1 MVKNKDLKCFVG
13 TAKNGAKYR
22 ACLPKK
28 KQPYKKHQDLRG
40 NPHSEAKRK
49 QPRQLAYEGGVKA
62 YKSAP
67 ARKAREAK
75 SGVDSGRAT
84 IMRRWKKKIDSAD
97 SKEEKK
103 ELSVKMNK
111 ALARYEAKKKKDT
124 HKMPDG
130 SVMDGKKHTEK
141 KKPKFNV
148 VKKVEKK
155 KPKFNVVK
163 KVVKKAPK
171 FNVVKKVVK
180 KKPKFNVKKK

>member
-28 KQPYKKHQDLRG
+28 NKPYKAHQDLRG
-40 NPHSEAKRK
+40 NPHPEGKRK

-62 YKSAP
+62 YKKAP

-75 SGVDSGRAT
+75 AGVDSGRAT

-130 SVMDGKKHTEK
+130 SVMDGKKHPVKKPNFKVVGKYK
-141 KKPKFNV
+141 KKEPAKKPNFKVNKAKKIV
-148 VKKVEKK
+148 DIVKKDGS
-155 KPKFNVVK
+155 
-163 KVVKKAPK
+163 KVR
-171 FNVVKKVVK
+171 FTVK
-180 KKPKFNVKKK
+180 KK

>member
-1 MVKNKDLKCFVG
+1 MVKNDKLKCFVG

-28 KQPYKKHQDLRG
+28 NKPYKEHQDLRG
-40 NPHSEAKRK
+40 KPHSEAKRT
-49 QPRQLAYEGGVKA
+49 QPRQLAYKGGVKA

-75 SGVDSGRAT
+75 KGVDSSRA
-84 IMRRWKKKIDSAD
+84 IIIRRWKKKIDSAD

-130 SVMDGKKHTEK
+130 SVMTGKKHPV
-141 KKPKFNV
+141 KKPKFKVNKAKKIV
-148 VKKVEKK
+148 DIVKKDGSRNRFIVRKK
-155 KPKFNVVK
+155 
-163 KVVKKAPK
+163 
-171 FNVVKKVVK
+171 
-180 KKPKFNVKKK
+180 